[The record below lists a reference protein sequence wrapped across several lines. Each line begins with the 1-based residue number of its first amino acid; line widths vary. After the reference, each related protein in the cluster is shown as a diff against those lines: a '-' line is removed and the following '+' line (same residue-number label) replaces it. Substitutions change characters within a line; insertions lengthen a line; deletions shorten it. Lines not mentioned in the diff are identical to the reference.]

1 MNNNENIAW
10 ERAHRERVS
19 AGNGYDAACE
29 RGGACESDATCESV
43 VVGEKDAACERGGA
57 GEKDAACAAEN
68 DSVLD
73 AGRFITCAA
82 QLSYNG
88 APFHGF
94 ARQPHQ
100 CSVQGN
106 VEAAL
111 ATLFRIP
118 VQTVCAGRT
127 DAGVHARR
135 QVISFDMPT
144 SFEER
149 IRSPRSLF
157 ALNALTH
164 DAIAIHDI
172 KVVEQGFSARFDAIE
187 RTYRY
192 LIYNA
197 VAPCVLIAPLCWHI
211 TKPLDVSAMQQAA
224 QFFIGEHDYKSFC
237 HAPSA
242 VGKPT
247 CRFVRC
253 VNIIPVEVW
262 GYACIAIEV
271 VGNAFLH
278 SMVRTMV
285 GTLVHVGLGKRQ
297 PQWIEQVLHTRDRR
311 AAGPCAPACG
321 LTFWDVSYPSVT
333 FEREQ
338 QQFSAAWGARL

>member
-19 AGNGYDAACE
+19 AGNGYDVACE
-29 RGGACESDATCESV
+29 RGGACESDAT
-43 VVGEKDAACERGGA
+43 CERGGA

-135 QVISFDMPT
+135 QVISFDT
-144 SFEER
+144 
-149 IRSPRSLF
+149 
-157 ALNALTH
+157 
-164 DAIAIHDI
+164 
-172 KVVEQGFSARFDAIE
+172 
-187 RTYRY
+187 
-192 LIYNA
+192 
-197 VAPCVLIAPLCWHI
+197 
-211 TKPLDVSAMQQAA
+211 
-224 QFFIGEHDYKSFC
+224 
-237 HAPSA
+237 
-242 VGKPT
+242 
-247 CRFVRC
+247 
-253 VNIIPVEVW
+253 
-262 GYACIAIEV
+262 
-271 VGNAFLH
+271 
-278 SMVRTMV
+278 
-285 GTLVHVGLGKRQ
+285 
-297 PQWIEQVLHTRDRR
+297 
-311 AAGPCAPACG
+311 
-321 LTFWDVSYPSVT
+321 VSYTHLTLPT
-333 FEREQ
+333 NREV
-338 QQFSAAWGARL
+338 

>member
-1 MNNNENIAW
+1 MNNNESIMGGSAC
-10 ERAHRERVS
+10 AHLGDAAGEKAATCEQAAACGSVSKNAAREN
-19 AGNGYDAACE
+19 AGAPEGAACE
-29 RGGACESDATCESV
+29 N
-43 VVGEKDAACERGGA
+43 DAALEGA
-57 GEKDAACAAEN
+57 AAREN
-68 DSVLD
+68 D
-73 AGRFITCAA
+73 FITCAA

-106 VEAAL
+106 IETAL
-111 ATLFRIP
+111 STLFRIP

-135 QVISFDMPT
+135 QVISFDMPA

-172 KVVEQGFSARFDAIE
+172 QVVEQGFSARFDAIE

-253 VNIIPVEVW
+253 VNIMPVEVW

-297 PQWIEQVLHTRDRR
+297 PQWIEQVLHARDRR

-338 QQFSAAWGARL
+338 QQLGAAWGARL

>member
-10 ERAHRERVS
+10 ERAHGERAHGERAHGERVA
-19 AGNGYDAACE
+19 AGNGHDAAYK
-29 RGGACESDATCESV
+29 SV
-43 VVGEKDAACERGGA
+43 VA
-57 GEKDAACAAEN
+57 GEKDATCAAEN

-135 QVISFDMPT
+135 QVISFDMPA

-172 KVVEQGFSARFDAIE
+172 QVVEQGFSARFDAIE

-262 GYACIAIEV
+262 GYACVAIEV

-297 PQWIEQVLHTRDRR
+297 PQWIEQVLHARDRR

-321 LTFWDVSYPSVT
+321 LTFWDVSYPSVA
-333 FEREQ
+333 FEQ
-338 QQFSAAWGARL
+338 QQQQLGSAWGARL

>member
-1 MNNNENIAW
+1 MSEKECIAW
-10 ERAHRERVS
+10 GSAHGERVA
-19 AGNGYDAACE
+19 AGNGHNGACE
-29 RGGACESDATCESV
+29 RG
-43 VVGEKDAACERGGA
+43 AACGS
-57 GEKDAACAAEN
+57 DAACAAEN

-73 AGRFITCAA
+73 ASRFITCAA

-111 ATLFRIP
+111 ATLFRMP

-135 QVISFDMPT
+135 QVISFDMPA
-144 SFEER
+144 SFDER
-149 IRSPRSLF
+149 VRSPRSLF

-172 KVVEQGFSARFDAIE
+172 QVVEQGFSARFDAIE

-211 TKPLDVSAMQQAA
+211 TKPLDIAAMQQAA
-224 QFFIGEHDYKSFC
+224 RFFIGEHDYKSFC

-253 VNIIPVEVW
+253 VNIMPVQVW

-271 VGNAFLH
+271 VLSLIH
-278 SMVRTMV
+278 ISE
-285 GTLVHVGLGKRQ
+285 
-297 PQWIEQVLHTRDRR
+297 PTR
-311 AAGPCAPACG
+311 
-321 LTFWDVSYPSVT
+321 L
-333 FEREQ
+333 
-338 QQFSAAWGARL
+338 L